1 VIEPLHHLDDPR
13 VADYA
18 KVGDP
23 AWLRDHGLF
32 VAEGRLVVRRLIEVG
47 RFDIESI
54 LTTSTA
60 LKTLGDRVDA
70 LECPVYVITP
80 AALESLTGFDF
91 HRGCLALARRP
102 LAEPPLDTFAAA
114 HRLLALEG
122 VGNPDNVGGLFRVA
136 AAFDVGGALL
146 DPASGDPLY
155 RKAMRT
161 SMGAALGVPYARAR
175 AWPNELL
182 RFRERGFQIVALTPM
197 ASAMPLAAFAAATAS
212 DDRLVVMVGAEGAG
226 LSATALDAADVHVR
240 IPISSQ
246 VDSLNVVVAAGIA
259 LASLPRL

>member
-1 VIEPLHHLDDPR
+1 MIEPLHHLDDPR

-23 AWLRDHGLF
+23 VWLRDHGLF
-32 VAEGRLVVRRLIEVG
+32 VAEGRLVVRRLIEAG
-47 RFDIESI
+47 RFEIESI

-102 LAEPPLDTFAAA
+102 LVDPPVDGFAAA
-114 HRLLALEG
+114 HRLLGLEG

-136 AAFDVGGALL
+136 AAFDAGGVLL
-146 DPASGDPLY
+146 DPQSGDPLY

-161 SMGAALGVPYARAR
+161 SMGAALRVPFARAPS
-175 AWPNELL
+175 WPNELV
-182 RFRERGFQIVALTPM
+182 RFHDRGFQIVALTPM
-197 ASAMPLAAFAAATAS
+197 ASAMPLPAFAAASGS
-212 DDRLVVMVGAEGAG
+212 DDRYILMVGAEGSG
-226 LSATALDAADVHVR
+226 LTPTALDAADVHVR
-240 IPISSQ
+240 IPIADH

-259 LASLPRL
+259 LAALSRL

>member
-13 VADYA
+13 VADYSR
-18 KVGDP
+18 VGDP
-23 AWLRDHGLF
+23 AWLRDRGLF

-60 LKTLGDRVDA
+60 LKTLGDRVDT

-102 LAEPPLDTFAAA
+102 LAEPPLDSLSAA
-114 HRLLALEG
+114 HRVLALEG
-122 VGNPDNVGGLFRVA
+122 VNNPDNVGGLFRVA
-136 AAFDVGGALL
+136 AAFDAGGVLL
-146 DPASGDPLY
+146 DQSSGDPFY

-161 SMGAALGVPYARAR
+161 SMGAALRVPFVRAR
-175 AWPNELL
+175 SWPNELA
-182 RFRERGFQIVALTPM
+182 RFRDRGFQIVALTPM
-197 ASAMPLAAFAAATAS
+197 VSAMPLPAFAAAAS
-212 DDRLVVMVGAEGAG
+212 TDDRLVVMVGAEGAG
-226 LSATALDAADVHVR
+226 LTPSAMDAADVQVR
-240 IPISSQ
+240 IPITEQ
-246 VDSLNVVVAAGIA
+246 VESLNVVVAAGIA
-259 LASLPRL
+259 LASLSRL